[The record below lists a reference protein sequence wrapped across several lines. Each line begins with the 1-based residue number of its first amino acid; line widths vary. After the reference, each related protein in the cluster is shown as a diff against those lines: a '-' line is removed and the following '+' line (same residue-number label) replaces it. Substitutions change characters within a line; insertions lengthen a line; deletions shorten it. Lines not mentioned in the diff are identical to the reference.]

1 MTTTTPDAARVQT
14 WADRADVAQHSVD
27 LLYGAAAPQLLHNGH
42 PEPADGTFN
51 YWWLAHVVD
60 CRLDAHLRTGDEAWL
75 DAARATAAN
84 IRERNDGSL
93 FNDYFDD
100 MLWYALA
107 LLRLAEATPD
117 DAERAAVE
125 ADVVALWEH
134 VVDLGWNDTHGP
146 SLSWR
151 KQQPAYK
158 NTPANGPLAVLGA
171 RLARRTGDGAYLD
184 RALATV
190 AWLEEHLV
198 GPDGF
203 VEDGLGR
210 EGGTAVDTHWRFTYN
225 QGLYIGACVELYR
238 STGDP
243 AWLDKAERT
252 ALTSVRELAAGGVFR
267 REGELVD
274 DDVPDTAGGDVG
286 LFKGV
291 WYRYAAQLL
300 DERAVPEVER
310 LVRSSTDALW
320 EHGLVAFED
329 ARPADGAPPAA
340 VVGLGRAGVVLRPGD
355 DWARP
360 APTQVG
366 YSTLLSAVMA
376 LEVRARQG

>member
-1 MTTTTPDAARVQT
+1 MTTTLPGARGVLT
-14 WADRADVAQHSVD
+14 WADRADVAQHSLD
-27 LLYGAAAPQLLHNGH
+27 LLYGAPEPQLLHNAH
-42 PEPADGTFN
+42 PGTDDTTFN

-60 CRLDAHLRTGDEAWL
+60 CRLDAYGRTGDPAWL
-75 DAARATAAN
+75 DAARTTAAN
-84 IRERNDGSL
+84 VRGRNDGSL

-107 LLRLAEATPD
+107 LLRLADATPD
-117 DAERAAVE
+117 DVERAAVE
-125 ADVVALWEH
+125 GDVLALWEH
-134 VVDLGWNDTHGP
+134 VVDHGWNDHHGA

-151 KQQPAYK
+151 KQQPSYK
-158 NTPANGPLAVLGA
+158 NTPANGPLVILGA
-171 RLARRTGDGAYLD
+171 RLGRRTGEPRYLE
-184 RALATV
+184 RAAEAL
-190 AWLEEHLV
+190 AWLEAHLV

-210 EGGTAVDTHWRFTYN
+210 EGGDAVDTHWRFTYN
-225 QGLYIGACVELYR
+225 QGLYIGACVEMYR
-238 STGDP
+238 STGERD
-243 AWLDKAERT
+243 WLDRAERT
-252 ALTSVRELAAGGVFR
+252 AVTSVRELATGGVFR

-300 DERAVPEVER
+300 DERPVPEVAD

-320 EHGLVAFED
+320 AHGLVPFD
-329 ARPADGAPPAA
+329 DVARPDGATRTAA
-340 VVGLGRAGVVLRPGD
+340 DVLRGAGVVLRPGD

-366 YSTLLSAVMA
+366 YSTVLSAIMA
-376 LEVRARQG
+376 LEVRALLD

>member
-1 MTTTTPDAARVQT
+1 MTTTAPAAGRLLT
-14 WADRADVAQHSVD
+14 WADRADVAQHSLD
-27 LLYGAAAPQLLHNGH
+27 LLYGAAEPQLLHNGH
-42 PEPADGTFN
+42 PAADDGTFN
-51 YWWLAHVVD
+51 YWWLAHVID
-60 CRLDAHLRTGDEAWL
+60 CRLDAALRTGDDAWL

-84 IRERNDGSL
+84 IRRRNDGSL

-107 LLRLAEATPD
+107 LLRLADATSD
-117 DAERAAVE
+117 DVERAAVE
-125 ADVVALWEH
+125 RDVVALWEH
-134 VVDLGWNDTHGP
+134 VVTHGWNDVHGP

-151 KQQPAYK
+151 KQQPDYK
-158 NTPANGPLAVLGA
+158 NTPANGPLAILGA
-171 RLARRTGDGAYLD
+171 RLGRRTGDPAYLD
-184 RALATV
+184 RALRTV

-210 EGGTAVDTHWRFTYN
+210 EGGDVVDTHWQFTYN
-225 QGLYIGACVELYR
+225 QGLYIGACVELYK
-238 STGDP
+238 STGDV

-252 ALTSVRELAAGGVFR
+252 ALTSVRRLATDGVFH
-267 REGELVD
+267 REGALVD

-300 DERAVPEVER
+300 DERVVAEVLD
-310 LVRSSTDALW
+310 LVRASTDALW
-320 EHGLVAFED
+320 AHGLLPFDD
-329 ARPADGAPPAA
+329 AASSDGAPRAA
-340 VVGLGRAGVVLRPGD
+340 VDALREAGVVLRPGD

-366 YSTLLSAVMA
+366 YSTVLSAIMA
-376 LEVRARQG
+376 LEVRALLG

>member
-1 MTTTTPDAARVQT
+1 MTTTTTGDTAVRT
-14 WADRADVAQHSVD
+14 WARRADVAQHSVD
-27 LLYGAAAPQLLHNGH
+27 LLYGAPSPQLLHNAH
-42 PEPADGTFN
+42 PEPTDDTFN

-60 CRLDAHLRTGDEAWL
+60 CRLDAFARTGDEAWL

-84 IRERNDGSL
+84 IRERNGGSL

-107 LLRLAEATPD
+107 LLRLVEATSD
-117 DAERAAVE
+117 EAEQAAVE
-125 ADVVALWEH
+125 SDVLALWEH
-134 VVDLGWNDTHGP
+134 VVELGWNDTHGP

-151 KQQPAYK
+151 KQQPDYK
-158 NTPANGPLAVLGA
+158 NTPANGPLAILGA
-171 RLARRTGDGAYLD
+171 RLARRTGDGRYLD

-210 EGGTAVDTHWRFTYN
+210 EGGTDVDTHWRFTYN
-225 QGLYIGACVELYR
+225 QGLYIGACTELYR
-238 STGDP
+238 STGDA

-252 ALTSVRELAAGGVFR
+252 ALTSVRELATGGVFR

-291 WYRYAAQLL
+291 WYRYAAALL
-300 DERAVPEVER
+300 EERAVPAVDD
-310 LVRSSTDALW
+310 LLASSAQALW
-320 EHGLVAFED
+320 AHGTVPVDDVRA
-329 ARPADGAPPAA
+329 ADGAPPAA
-340 VVGLGRAGVVLRPGD
+340 VEALRGAGVVLRPGD

-360 APTQVG
+360 APSQVG

-376 LEVRARQG
+376 LEMRARRA

>member
-1 MTTTTPDAARVQT
+1 MTTTVPDTAPLRT
-14 WADRADVAQHSVD
+14 WAGRADVAQLSVD
-27 LLYGAAAPQLLHNGH
+27 LLYGAAAPQLLHNAH
-42 PEPADGTFN
+42 PRPDDTTFN

-60 CRLDAHLRTGDEAWL
+60 CRLDAFSRTGEVAWL

-125 ADVVALWEH
+125 ADVLALWEH
-134 VVDLGWNDTHGP
+134 VVEHGWNDVHGP

-151 KQQPAYK
+151 KQQPDYK
-158 NTPANGPLAVLGA
+158 NTPANGPLAILGA
-171 RLARRTGDGAYLD
+171 RLARRTGDEAYLD
-184 RALATV
+184 RALTTV

-203 VEDGLGR
+203 VEDGMGR
-210 EGGTAVDTHWRFTYN
+210 EGGTDVDTHWRFTYN

-238 STGDP
+238 STGDSG
-243 AWLDKAERT
+243 WLDRAERT
-252 ALTSVRELAAGGVFR
+252 AVTSVRELATGGVFR

-291 WYRYAAQLL
+291 WYRYAAELL
-300 DERAVPEVER
+300 DERAVPEVED
-310 LVRSSTDALW
+310 LLRSSTDALW
-320 EHGLVAFED
+320 THGVVPFD
-329 ARPADGAPPAA
+329 AVPPADGAPAAA
-340 VVGLGRAGVVLRPGD
+340 VESLRGAGVVLRAGD
-355 DWARP
+355 DWACA

-376 LEVRARQG
+376 LEVRARRD

>member
-1 MTTTTPDAARVQT
+1 MTTTTDDAARALT
-14 WADRADVAQHSVD
+14 WTGRADVAQHSID
-27 LLYGAAAPQLLHNGH
+27 LLYGAATPQLLHNGH
-42 PEPADGTFN
+42 PEPADAMFN

-60 CRLDAHLRTGDEAWL
+60 CRLDAFARTGDGTCL

-84 IRERNDGSL
+84 IRERNGGSL

-117 DAERAAVE
+117 DGERAALE

-134 VVDLGWNDTHGP
+134 VVSLGWNDVHGP

-151 KQQPAYK
+151 KQQPDYK
-158 NTPANGPLAVLGA
+158 NTPANGPLAILGA

-184 RALATV
+184 RALRTV

-210 EGGTAVDTHWRFTYN
+210 EGGTDVDTHWRFTYN

-238 STGDP
+238 CTGDP
-243 AWLDKAERT
+243 GWLDAAERT
-252 ALTSVRELAAGGVFR
+252 ALTSVRELATGGVFR
-267 REGELVD
+267 REGDLVD

-291 WYRYAAQLL
+291 WYRYAALL
-300 DERAVPEVER
+300 LEERSVPAVED
-310 LVRSSTDALW
+310 LVRTSTDALW
-320 EHGLVAFED
+320 EHGLVPYGG
-329 ARPADGAPPAA
+329 ARPADGAPMAA
-340 VVGLGRAGVVLRPGD
+340 VESLRHAGVVLRPGD
-355 DWARP
+355 DWTRP

-366 YSTLLSAVMA
+366 YSTVLSAVMA
-376 LEVRARQG
+376 LEVRAARG